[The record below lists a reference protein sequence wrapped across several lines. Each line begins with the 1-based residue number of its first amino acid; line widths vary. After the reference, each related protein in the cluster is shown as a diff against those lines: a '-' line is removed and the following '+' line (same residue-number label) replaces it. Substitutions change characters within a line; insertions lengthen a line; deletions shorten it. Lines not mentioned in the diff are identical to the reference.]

1 MSMNDTMAR
10 VLSDIY
16 NLEKIGRDECITGPS
31 AKLILAVL
39 DIFKHHQYVGD
50 YKVIDDG
57 KGKKIHINL
66 IGHINV
72 CGVIKPRYSI
82 KNNNY
87 EKFEKRYL
95 PASGFGILV
104 VSTSQGIMTHS
115 EAKKKGLGGV
125 LLAYCY

>member
-16 NLEKIGRDECITGPS
+16 NLEKIGKNECLTGPS

-39 DIFKHHQYVGD
+39 GILKHHHYVGD

-57 KGKKIHINL
+57 RGKMIHIHL
-66 IGHINV
+66 IGQINK

-82 KNNNY
+82 KNDNY

-95 PASGFGILV
+95 PANGFGILV
-104 VSTSQGIMTHS
+104 VSTSQGIMVHS
-115 EAKKKGLGGV
+115 EAKKKRLGGV